1 MAEQNGFSFEFPA
14 EILPDNPRTAQIM
27 KARQEKEAAEKEKF
41 DQL

>member
-1 MAEQNGFSFEFPA
+1 
-14 EILPDNPRTAQIM
+14 LPDNPRTERIM